1 MPGALVT
8 VPSRPVASVAGNTVL
23 TGFTPQEL
31 TFIVGKHLAYYRSE
45 HYIKTLFP
53 TLDELKVILF
63 SAIKMVMPDFA
74 VPDNMAQAVN
84 TTATTFMKYMQPVER
99 DSLRLVVNRFV
110 EDGARADLKRWMQAT
125 EITAARAGL
134 LLCADLDIA
143 KKIISA
149 EQQLPGDLPPQ
160 EKMKELLVFSV
171 SEQYLALRK
180 TLGIAVG

>member
-1 MPGALVT
+1 
-8 VPSRPVASVAGNTVL
+8 
-23 TGFTPQEL
+23 
-31 TFIVGKHLAYYRSE
+31 
-45 HYIKTLFP
+45 
-53 TLDELKVILF
+53 
-63 SAIKMVMPDFA
+63 MPDFA

-84 TTATTFMKYMQPVER
+84 TTASTFMKYMQPVER